1 MTRILSLTLL
11 IFLSV
16 SALFGGYV
24 LIKDP
29 TGGIIHMPLSN
40 LEHSPFTDFLIPG
53 IILFTFNGLFS
64 LAIFV
69 LVLVRYRYSPWLVI
83 FQGGTL
89 FTWIIVQ
96 LIMIQGF
103 HYFHAIYGGIGIV
116 LVVLGLMQL
125 RKK

>member
-1 MTRILSLTLL
+1 MIRVLSLILL
-11 IFLSV
+11 IFLAI

-29 TGGIIHMPLSN
+29 TGGIIQMPLSN

-89 FTWIIVQ
+89 FTWIVVQ

-103 HYFHAIYGGIGIV
+103 HYFHAIYGGIGILLIIV
-116 LVVLGLMQL
+116 GWMLY